1 MAAIVALALMVVVAE
16 AIAMVVAAVV
26 AMAAAAVA
34 VAAAAVVAVEAV
46 LTNYELPCISVTV
59 KRRWI
64 AIKITLY

>member
-16 AIAMVVAAVV
+16 AIAMVV
-26 AMAAAAVA
+26 
-34 VAAAAVVAVEAV
+34 AAVVAVEAV